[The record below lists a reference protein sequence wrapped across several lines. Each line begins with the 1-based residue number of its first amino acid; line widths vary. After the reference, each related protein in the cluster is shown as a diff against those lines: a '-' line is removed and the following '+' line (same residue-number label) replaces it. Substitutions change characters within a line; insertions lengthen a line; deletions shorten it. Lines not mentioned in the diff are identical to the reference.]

1 MALTRMEE
9 ILTDGLQLFP
19 VTNGNRALVF
29 MQMETEEQQRE
40 MVHYLSGSRKA
51 TEKEIL
57 AVARRIA
64 EK

>member
-19 VTNGNRALVF
+19 MTNGNRALVF

-40 MVHYLSGSRKA
+40 MVHYLSGS
-51 TEKEIL
+51 
-57 AVARRIA
+57 
-64 EK
+64 

>member
-19 VTNGNRALVF
+19 MTNGNRALVF

-40 MVHYLSGSRKA
+40 MVHYLSENRKA